1 MYSIKSVFIS
11 SLNTCSNLVLLHW
24 PEIGLCVNVMYS
36 WMLQY
41 YVMYIILYFIILLRE
56 NSCIIKNL
64 HQKLERKDEKL
75 PGMFYS
81 ALRCLNIELS

>member
-36 WMLQY
+36 WMLQK
-41 YVMYIILYFIILLRE
+41 LRE

-81 ALRCLNIELS
+81 ALHCLNIELS